1 MTKENT
7 KKQVGL
13 VLEGG
18 GMRGLFTAGAID
30 VMMEAGLSYSALVGV
45 SAGACFGCNYKSN
58 QPGRVLRY
66 NLAYCK
72 DPRYCSLR
80 SLIKTGNLFGTDFCY
95 YEIPDKLDLFDVET
109 FEKNPMAFYLVC
121 TDMETGKPVY
131 HQCTSTRNP
140 GEMEWI
146 RASSSLPFV
155 AKPVELDGRKYMD
168 GGVSDSIP
176 VRFAESL
183 GYAQNVV
190 VLTQPEGYVKEP
202 SSMMTLIRIQ
212 FRKYP
217 NFVQA
222 MKRRHEM
229 YNETISYIR
238 AQEQAGNVLV
248 IRPPEALPVGRV
260 EHDPEKLKLAYQM
273 GREATMKVLDS
284 LKAFVGA

>member
-30 VMMEAGLSYSALVGV
+30 VMMEAGLSYGALVGV

-121 TDMETGKPVY
+121 TDMETGEPVY

-155 AKPVELDGRKYMD
+155 AKPVELDGRIYMD

-202 SSMMTLIRIQ
+202 SSMMKLIRIQ

-273 GREATMKVLDS
+273 GREAAMKVLDS